1 MENTTVKKKSAFMR
15 FLGGVERVGN
25 KMPEPMT
32 LFLVLAIAVLIIAHI
47 GSIFGWSATGV
58 MYNAASGAVE
68 EQTIKV
74 TSLLTGEGI
83 TYMLNNMVKLFVN
96 YSALGITLVMFFGI
110 SVADGSGYLALV
122 IKRFIRVTPSKLIY
136 PAIIFIGVCSNIVN
150 ATATLILLPLTAMV
164 FLAYKKHPIA
174 GMMMAFAAINCGLT
188 ANVMLTNI
196 DALMGGATEQAA
208 RILDPSYTVPI
219 TANWYFMIASTF
231 MMAIVGTVITKRVV
245 EPMLG
250 PYDPIAAG
258 VDESEIKALEA
269 EETPQEKKAFKWANL
284 TLLAMVIGLVAVCV
298 PENSIMRNPTTGSLI
313 DGSLLMN
320 QMVIFVAILLFV
332 PSLVYGRIAGVFKTE
347 KDVLNQIYKTFAG
360 QASFICVAFTA
371 AQFLDWFAKTN
382 LASFVSLRGAEIL
395 SNLNVHWV
403 LLLVIFIIF
412 CAFVN
417 IFMFSA
423 TAKWFMFAPVF
434 VPMLMTIGLSPE
446 ITQLAYR
453 IGDSCTNAISPMSP
467 YIPFII
473 ALMQKY
479 KKDAGMGT
487 HFATLVPYAFGFL
500 VAWIIFFVI
509 YALLGLPIGP
519 GISNFCTM

>member
-1 MENTTVKKKSAFMR
+1 MR

-32 LFLVLAIAVLIIAHI
+32 LFLILAVLVLIIAHI
-47 GSIFGWSATGV
+47 GSIFGWSATGL
-58 MYNAASGAVE
+58 MYNSATQTVE
-68 EQTIKV
+68 EQTIAV
-74 TSLLTGEGI
+74 TTLLTGEGI
-83 TYMLNNMVKLFVN
+83 TYILNNMVKLFVN

-110 SVADGSGYLALV
+110 AVADGSGYLALA
-122 IKRFIRVTPSKLIY
+122 IKRFIHITPKNLIC
-136 PAIIFIGVCSNIVN
+136 PVIIFIGVCSNIVN
-150 ATATLILLPLTAMV
+150 ATATLVMLPLCAMI
-164 FLAYKKHPIA
+164 FMGYKRHPIA
-174 GMMMAFAAINCGLT
+174 GMMMAFAAINCGLS

-196 DALMGGATEQAA
+196 DALVGGATQQAA
-208 RILDPSYTVPI
+208 QILDPNYTVPI

-231 MMAIVGTVITKRVV
+231 MMSIVGTFITTRIV

-250 PYDPIAAG
+250 PFDPIAAG
-258 VDESEIKALEA
+258 VDPKEIQALEA
-269 EETPQEKKAFKWANL
+269 EETPLERKAFKWANL
-284 TLLAMVIGLVAVCV
+284 TLLVMVIGLVAICV

-320 QMVIFVAILLFV
+320 QMVIFVAILFFV
-332 PSLVYGRIAGVFKTE
+332 PSLVYGRIVGVFKTE

-360 QASFICVAFTA
+360 QVSFICVAFTA
-371 AQFLDWFAKTN
+371 AQFLDWFSKTN
-382 LASFVSLRGAEIL
+382 LATFVSLRGAEIL
-395 SNLNVHWV
+395 SGMNVHWI

-412 CAFVN
+412 CAFIN

-434 VPMLMTIGLSPE
+434 VPMLMTIGISPE
-446 ITQLAYR
+446 MTQLAYR

-467 YIPFII
+467 YIPFIVM
-473 ALMQKY
+473 LMQKY
-479 KKDAGMGT
+479 KKNAGMGT

-519 GISNFCTM
+519 GISNFYTM

>member
-1 MENTTVKKKSAFMR
+1 MR
-15 FLGGVERVGN
+15 FLGVVERVGN

-32 LFLVLAIAVLIIAHI
+32 LFLVLGVLVLIIAHI
-47 GSIFGWSATGV
+47 GSMFGWGATGM
-58 MYNAASGAVE
+58 MYNSTTGAVE
-68 EQTIKV
+68 EQTVMV
-74 TSLLTGEGI
+74 TTLLTGEGI
-83 TYMLNNMVKLFVN
+83 TYILNNMVKLFVN

-110 SVADGSGYLALV
+110 AVADGSGYLALA

-150 ATATLILLPLTAMV
+150 ATATLIMLPLSAMI
-164 FLAYKKHPIA
+164 FLGYKRHPIA

-196 DALMGGATEQAA
+196 DALIGGATQQAA
-208 RILDPSYTVPI
+208 QILDPSYTVPI

-231 MMAIVGTVITKRVV
+231 MMAIVGTFITRRVV

-250 PYDPIAAG
+250 PYDPVAAG
-258 VDESEIKALEA
+258 LDMKEIQALEA
-269 EETPQEKKAFKWANL
+269 EETPLEKKAFRWANI
-284 TLLAMVIGLVAVCV
+284 TLLVMIAALVAVCI
-298 PENSIMRNPTTGSLI
+298 PADSIMRNPTTGSLI
-313 DGSLLMN
+313 NGSLLMN
-320 QMVIFVAILLFV
+320 QMVIFVAILFFV
-332 PSLVYGRIAGVFKTE
+332 PSLVYGRIVGVFKTE

-360 QASFICVAFTA
+360 QVSFICVAFTA
-371 AQFLDWFAKTN
+371 AQFLDWFSKTN
-382 LASFVSLRGAEIL
+382 LATVISLRGAEIL
-395 SNLNVHWV
+395 SNLKVHWIP
-403 LLLVIFIIF
+403 LLIIFIVF
-412 CAFVN
+412 CAFIN

-434 VPMLMTIGLSPE
+434 VPMLMTIGISPE
-446 ITQLAYR
+446 MTQLAYR

-473 ALMQKY
+473 MLMQKY

-487 HFATLVPYAFGFL
+487 HFSLLVPYAFGFL

-509 YALLGLPIGP
+509 YTLLGLPIGP
-519 GISNFCTM
+519 GISYFY